1 MQASVSIDLIS
12 TLKLKCRLRT
22 RYTKSSGKMLMSG
35 KALNGLSLYWSDFLN
50 TQVMTPLSYQGFGFT
65 AILVMVG
72 ILSFAHLL
80 KFLKERF
87 SHQQEDKKA
96 ERSKLKA

>member
-1 MQASVSIDLIS
+1 
-12 TLKLKCRLRT
+12 
-22 RYTKSSGKMLMSG
+22 MLMSG

-72 ILSFAHLL
+72 ILSFAHLTRY
-80 KFLKERF
+80 LKEKM
-87 SHQQEDKKA
+87 HQRHDVKKA
-96 ERSKLKA
+96 ERVTHKA